1 MYGKIKITAT
11 IEVLTGMHIG
21 GSNTFSAIGAVD
33 SPIIRDALSGTPII
47 PGSSLKGKMRTL
59 LARALE
65 QKIVLSSPNEDRDEV
80 KRLFGTSSGKIFHS
94 RIQFSDAFIMNEE
107 ELKAIGT
114 TEVKFENT
122 INRVTSG
129 ANPRQIERVIR
140 GAKFGFVL
148 IYDALEEGEM
158 NQDFSNIAT
167 ALRLLQMDYLG
178 GHGTRGYGKI
188 RFSNFDAKCVA
199 GKLNEEKVQALKCIL
214 KDVENDAILS
224 LQA

>member
-33 SPIIRDALSGTPII
+33 SPVIRDPLSGNPII

-59 LARALE
+59 LEKALK
-65 QKIVLSSPNEDRDEV
+65 QTINLSSPDEDEGEV
-80 KRLFGTSSGKIFHS
+80 KRLFGTSKKPIYPS
-94 RIQFSDAFIMNEE
+94 RLQFSDAFIINAE
-107 ELKAIGT
+107 ELKEIGV
-114 TEVKFENT
+114 TEVKFENAIT
-122 INRVTSG
+122 RATSI

-140 GAKFGFVL
+140 GTKFGFVL
-148 IYDALEEGEM
+148 IYDAVALDEINE
-158 NQDFSNIAT
+158 DFSNIAT

-188 RFSNFDAKCVA
+188 KFSDFSVECVA
-199 GKLNEEKVQALKCIL
+199 GELSPEKVTELNNIL
-214 KDVENDAILS
+214 KDVEKDAILS
-224 LQA
+224 L

>member
-33 SPIIRDALSGTPII
+33 SPVIRDPLSGNPII

-59 LARALE
+59 LEKALK
-65 QKIVLSSPNEDRDEV
+65 QTINLSSPDEDEGEV
-80 KRLFGTSSGKIFHS
+80 KRLFGTSKKPIYPS
-94 RIQFSDAFIMNEE
+94 RLQFSDAFIINAE
-107 ELKAIGT
+107 ELKEIGV
-114 TEVKFENT
+114 TEVKFENAIT
-122 INRVTSG
+122 RATSI

-140 GAKFGFVL
+140 GTKFGFVL
-148 IYDALEEGEM
+148 IYDAVALDEIDE
-158 NQDFSNIAT
+158 DFSNTAT

-188 RFSNFDAKCVA
+188 KFSDFSVECVA
-199 GKLNEEKVQALKCIL
+199 GELSPEKVTELNNIL
-214 KDVENDAILS
+214 KDVEKDAILS
-224 LQA
+224 L

>member
-33 SPIIRDALSGTPII
+33 SPVIRDPLSGNPII

-59 LARALE
+59 LEKALK
-65 QKIVLSSPNEDRDEV
+65 QTINLSSPDEDEGEV
-80 KRLFGTSSGKIFHS
+80 KRLFGTSKKPIYPS
-94 RIQFSDAFIMNEE
+94 RLQFSDAFIINAE
-107 ELKAIGT
+107 ELKEIGV

-122 INRVTSG
+122 ITRATSV

-140 GAKFGFVL
+140 GTKFGFVL
-148 IYDALEEGEM
+148 IYDAVALDEIDE
-158 NQDFSNIAT
+158 DFSNTAT

-188 RFSNFDAKCVA
+188 KFSDFSVECVA
-199 GKLNEEKVQALKCIL
+199 GELSPEKVTELNNIL
-214 KDVENDAILS
+214 KDVEKDAILS
-224 LQA
+224 L